1 MGIWHREGR
10 GGQANRW
17 RGNNRLVPHLKLERG
32 PPCRRQPPII
42 HRDGHRIK
50 VGSSMAGWDT
60 GKVWIEALW
69 ASLSFCV
76 GRKGLGI
83 SFLLHGKKKTQVKG
97 HVICHRVNALKRQ
110 TRLVSRT
117 WWKQKHKT
125 KNTRLP
131 NTPLGTSAQ
140 RTQGPDGAGSAKA
153 ANREPALII
162 RPYYP
167 QAAQM
172 PLSPGEGWG
181 RGRREM
187 WTPQSLPRR

>member
-10 GGQANRW
+10 EGQANRW

-83 SFLLHGKKKTQVKG
+83 SFLLHGKKKNQVKG

-125 KNTRLP
+125 K
-131 NTPLGTSAQ
+131 
-140 RTQGPDGAGSAKA
+140 TQGYQTHLWGPLHKGPRDQTGLDQQRRRTGS
-153 ANREPALII
+153 P
-162 RPYYP
+162 P
-167 QAAQM
+167 
-172 PLSPGEGWG
+172 S
-181 RGRREM
+181 
-187 WTPQSLPRR
+187 S